1 MKGLE
6 ILCPHCNKKVVIPE
20 YILAEV
26 LDKYQKSKAQEKP
39 PQPEVEEQEPEV
51 IEKPQVIQVADDLE
65 GELKIRE
72 GQLAEIKSRLEK
84 NQSNLSKVM
93 KARVKDDDMF
103 QIQKE
108 RSMLLQELK
117 KLQQEIAIINNRL
130 GRPKKNQ
137 ML

>member
-39 PQPEVEEQEPEV
+39 PEPEVEEQEPEV

-72 GQLAEIKSRLEK
+72 GQLDEIK
-84 NQSNLSKVM
+84 
-93 KARVKDDDMF
+93 
-103 QIQKE
+103 
-108 RSMLLQELK
+108 
-117 KLQQEIAIINNRL
+117 
-130 GRPKKNQ
+130 
-137 ML
+137 